1 MQYQEAINAIKNN
14 YPPEKYSMLR
24 EALDL
29 AIVLLEKASIEAD
42 EE

>member
-1 MQYQEAINAIKNN
+1 MDYEEAIEVIKNN

-29 AIVLLEKASIEAD
+29 AMEVLSQQVERK
-42 EE
+42 